1 MIWPWSW
8 GRYRTGCFV
17 CLITFMLSHTWEQEW
32 SKITELRAFKSFVFN
47 NFDKNVNFIFSE
59 VSTYFTHY
67 TKLFSHMLLAVS
79 NNMSE
84 RGDSRSFYRLLL
96 LPLKSVWKG
105 SVMSVQ
111 FNGWCVLLLNT
122 AYQKMSS
129 NFLGNPLSFYG
140 GRKNAKKPYISFF
153 TITI

>member
-1 MIWPWSW
+1 MS
-8 GRYRTGCFV
+8 
-17 CLITFMLSHTWEQEW
+17 SHTREQEW

-84 RGDSRSFYRLLL
+84 RGDSSSFYRLLL
-96 LPLKSVWKG
+96 LPLKSV
-105 SVMSVQ
+105 
-111 FNGWCVLLLNT
+111 
-122 AYQKMSS
+122 
-129 NFLGNPLSFYG
+129 
-140 GRKNAKKPYISFF
+140 
-153 TITI
+153 